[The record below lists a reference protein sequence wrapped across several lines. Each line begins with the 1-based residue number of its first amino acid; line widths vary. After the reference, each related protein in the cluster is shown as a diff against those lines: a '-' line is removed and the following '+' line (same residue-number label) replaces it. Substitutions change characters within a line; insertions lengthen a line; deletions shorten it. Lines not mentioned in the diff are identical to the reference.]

1 MATTQML
8 KSSAIDVN
16 GRATMVLSYSDE
28 PQIFSYSV
36 SDNYLTIAEPTRNS
50 LIHFPNLPTLN
61 GDLIFKISDSNGR
74 LTGMFAGLT
83 SNSETYI
90 CSFGSIKVYAWF
102 AGESTLTLKF
112 KNNNNDDIAYWNI
125 SYVYP
130 STSSSTGSRNAFF
143 IFLPVEYNNTQ
154 YLLPY
159 TIESNPYWFGHQAS
173 QQYNMSNVTPIHVYS
188 QDPYDTAP
196 DSEPDGGYGDYD
208 YDGDDIP
215 FPTLPAWS
223 IVDSGFVT
231 LYKPSISQIKSLAQY
246 LWTGIFDLATY
257 KKIFADPMDCI
268 ISLSRVPIDA
278 PATGSQVLSVGN
290 ISTGLTFDVLSSQ
303 FVEVNFVSKNIGLR
317 ANGFLDYAPYVK
329 VQIYLPFIGMRALSI
344 DDIAGKS
351 ISLKYQI
358 DLFTGA
364 CTAYLKCSITNSDG
378 NTVDSVLY
386 QYSGNVLANIP
397 ITQANYDS
405 FINSV
410 ITAAAKTG
418 SALISGGAAAAAGAA
433 ISSGINVAANIK
445 PDVERSGNMTATSG
459 FLGVKKPYL
468 ILTYPNVCKPRNREK
483 TVSIPSFIG
492 LGIQSDNSNLKLS
505 NFKGLTILHKINV
518 KNIPCTEIERQMIES
533 QLTTEGVIL

>member
-1 MATTQML
+1 MVSSVNKLIVNNVLQSLQVFPDLSTINTYYWLSSNPAPAISGLFNLRDVCDEAGSATAERVYNL
-8 KSSAIDVN
+8 KQGTITIKAVSSTDHWVC
-16 GRATMVLSYSDE
+16 
-28 PQIFSYSV
+28 
-36 SDNYLTIAEPTRNS
+36 
-50 LIHFPNLPTLN
+50 
-61 GDLIFKISDSNGR
+61 DLIVKYNSNICLSLMQTPVAKNHGSSSYPYYLILCVGFDSSDSLYKPVAFQANTDSSGIING
-74 LTGMFAGLT
+74 GWIVGAVQSGW
-83 SNSETYI
+83 SGYNETD
-90 CSFGSIKVYAWF
+90 FNK
-102 AGESTLTLKF
+102 L
-112 KNNNNDDIAYWNI
+112 I
-125 SYVYP
+125 SGV
-130 STSSSTGSRNAFF
+130 A
-143 IFLPVEYNNTQ
+143 V
-154 YLLPY
+154 
-159 TIESNPYWFGHQAS
+159 
-173 QQYNMSNVTPIHVYS
+173 S
-188 QDPYDTAP
+188 QDPYQTAP
-196 DSEPDGGYGDYD
+196 DSTPDGGYGDYN

-215 FPTLPAWS
+215 VPALPSWS

-231 LYKPSISQIKSLAQY
+231 LYKPSISQIKALAQY

-268 ISLSRVPIDA
+268 ISLSRVPINA
-278 PATGSQVLSVGN
+278 PATGSQVLTVGN
-290 ISTGLTFDVLSSQ
+290 ISTGLTFDVLSQQ
-303 FVEVNFVSKNIGLR
+303 FVEIKFLTKNIGLR
-317 ANGFLDYAPYVK
+317 ANGFLDFAPYVK

-344 DDIAGKS
+344 DDIAGKD
-351 ISLKYQI
+351 LKLTYQI

-364 CTAYLKCSITNSDG
+364 CTAYLECKVINSDG
-378 NTVDSVLY
+378 NDVTSVLY

-468 ILTYPNVCKPRNREK
+468 IVTYPNVCKPANRDK

-492 LGIQSDNSNLKLS
+492 LGIQEDNTNLKLS

-518 KNIPCTEIERQMIES
+518 KNIPCTEIERQMIEN